1 MEKIRRKTVENTSGI
16 ECKRIWKIM
25 KNKLGS
31 IALLMTAFLL
41 AGYWYSFHA
50 VIPTYQATA
59 TLLLIPNETA
69 EDRTLTSSDLT
80 LNSGLITTYSN
91 IAKQS
96 KVLKQVIQN
105 LGLTISEE
113 EFAKEIQVKVLPDTY
128 IIEMAITDQNP
139 EMAKKKTEELAKV
152 FLQEIQSIYH
162 LNNIGMVDQPVVP
175 TQPNNIHHKKDIV
188 LFAIAGTIT
197 SGIFILGIYLLD
209 NTIKTE
215 EDIEEYTGLKT
226 LGKIPVQE
234 KAEEIIQ
241 HTQVKS
247 FATECIN
254 TIRTNILYMNSVKKA
269 KTIVI
274 TSCMPQ
280 EGKSFTAAN
289 LAVSFA
295 EANQKV
301 LLIDA
306 DMRKG
311 RISKIFHVPNEK
323 GLSQYLLHMT
333 KDSKENLELGREYIQ
348 TTQIA
353 NLHILTNGILP
364 PNPSELIGSPKMH
377 DLLALWKQ
385 AYDVIILDA
394 PPCKLVTDSVILSTI
409 VDSVILIARA
419 NQTKLTDFQEVV
431 KSIRGVKGNLIGG
444 IVNQMEMDKK
454 AYGKGYYYGHS
465 NRLPSP
471 AQAKQTLSVEEVI
484 AQAKQKLENSREEMP
499 QPTSE
504 AMEQEVAEP
513 SEDFGKTLAEFEKNM
528 TEKLV
533 KQMAKLVDQ
542 RLELLDTLQ
551 QARKNN
557 QEKQQQEVWKQQLDE
572 FQNRLAEKIQQEM
585 LAGMEQAKTNGIS
598 KQNRQV
604 LHRLEKLEETVLEN
618 IQTLQEQYTQ
628 VEEQLAEKEEEENG
642 KSSNKIIDLKL
653 FNREEKV
660 YSIEEE
666 IPYLD
671 LEKMACYVIPF
682 TKEDEQSSEI
692 KSGRIA
698 IQ

>member
-1 MEKIRRKTVENTSGI
+1 MV
-16 ECKRIWKIM
+16 
-25 KNKLGS
+25 
-31 IALLMTAFLL
+31 
-41 AGYWYSFHA
+41 
-50 VIPTYQATA
+50 VPTYQSTE

-69 EDRTLTSSDLT
+69 GEKTLTSSDLN

-96 KVLKQVIQN
+96 KVLKQVIRN
-105 LGLTISEE
+105 LGLNLSEA
-113 EFAKEIQVKVLPDTY
+113 EFAKQIQVKILPDTY
-128 IIEMAITDQNP
+128 IIEIAVTDQNP
-139 EMAKKKTEELAKV
+139 EMAKKKTEELAEV

-162 LNNIGMVDQPVVP
+162 LNNIGIVDQATVS
-175 TQPNNIHHKKDIV
+175 TQPNNIHHKKDIL
-188 LFAIAGTIT
+188 LFAIGGMTA
-197 SGIFILGIYLLD
+197 SGIFILIIYLVD

-215 EDIEEYTGLKT
+215 EDMEEYTGLKT
-226 LGKIPVQE
+226 LGKIPVYD
-234 KAEEIIQ
+234 KTEEII
-241 HTQVKS
+241 HHSQVKS

-269 KTIVI
+269 KTILI

-289 LAVSFA
+289 IAVSFA

-311 RISKIFHVPNEK
+311 RVNKIFQIANEK

-333 KDSKENLELGREYIQ
+333 KDRNENIEMGREYIQ
-348 TTQIA
+348 TTQIP

-364 PNPSELIGSPKMH
+364 PNPSELIGSNKMQE
-377 DLLALWKQ
+377 LLALWKQ
-385 AYDVIILDA
+385 AYDIIILDA
-394 PPCKLVTDSVILSTI
+394 PPCKLVTDSVVLSTI
-409 VDSVILIARA
+409 VDSVILVARV
-419 NQTKLTDFQEVV
+419 NKTKLADFQETV
-431 KSIRGVKGNLIGG
+431 KSIRGVNGNLIGG
-444 IVNQMEMDKK
+444 IVNQVKIAKK
-454 AYGKGYYYGHS
+454 AYGKSYYYGHS
-465 NRLPSP
+465 NLLQSP
-471 AQAKQTLSVEEVI
+471 VEEKSMLLVEEMVTLAKQNQIRKEEEI
-484 AQAKQKLENSREEMP
+484 NPIRLDETMSQEE
-499 QPTSE
+499 T
-504 AMEQEVAEP
+504 EQ
-513 SEDFGKTLAEFEKNM
+513 SEDFGKKLTEFEKNM

-533 KQMAKLVDQ
+533 KQMTKLVDQ

-557 QEKQQQEVWKQQLDE
+557 QEEKQKKEWNNQLE
-572 FQNRLAEKIQQEM
+572 ELQNRLAERIQKEM
-585 LAGMEQAKTNGIS
+585 LIGMEQARATGIS

-618 IQTLQEQYTQ
+618 IQVLQEQYVQ
-628 VEEQLAEKEEEENG
+628 VEEQLEERQKEEKEEVP
-642 KSSNKIIDLKL
+642 NKIIDLKL
-653 FNREEKV
+653 LNREEKV
-660 YSIEEE
+660 YSIDEE

-682 TKEDEQSSEI
+682 EKDEKVKITETSEI
-692 KSGRIA
+692 KPGRVA